1 MRSRNVTPAKNH
13 IVRPLEEWTKTSL
26 IVESSKINSYDD
38 TLDIPVI
45 IIIQGIYVIYKF
57 QKMASPQKY
66 FSFNF
71 RFSLFFPKEFP
82 RAFTI
87 GESDH

>member
-26 IVESSKINSYDD
+26 IVESSKINTYDE

-45 IIIQGIYVIYKF
+45 IIIQGTT
-57 QKMASPQKY
+57 Y
-66 FSFNF
+66 FN
-71 RFSLFFPKEFP
+71 
-82 RAFTI
+82 
-87 GESDH
+87 